1 MREKQKQ
8 LAQRDTVIFPFDR
21 SENKGSKS
29 KSHLPEVLQLIE
41 NWVFN
46 ENGSFQS
53 LFTALETASKSNY
66 RVSGNKW
73 KILENF
79 SKGKK
84 IMTEIKVI
92 KTQMETSELKKYP
105 K

>member
-29 KSHLPEVLQLIE
+29 KSHLPEVLQIIA

-53 LFTALETASKSNY
+53 LFTALETASKSNCLTFN
-66 RVSGNKW
+66 STK
-73 KILENF
+73 NF
-79 SKGKK
+79 LS
-84 IMTEIKVI
+84 
-92 KTQMETSELKKYP
+92 SLF
-105 K
+105 